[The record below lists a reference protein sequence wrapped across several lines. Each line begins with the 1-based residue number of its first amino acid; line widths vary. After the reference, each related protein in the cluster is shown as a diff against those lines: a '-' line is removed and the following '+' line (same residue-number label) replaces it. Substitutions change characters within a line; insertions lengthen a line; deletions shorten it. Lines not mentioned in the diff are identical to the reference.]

1 VASRAREYGVLMTV
15 GLLHILL
22 ELLKREYPLMITVF
36 NILAFLSFFGLV
48 SAVFIAIERG
58 MGIHISVILYERGV
72 NGVTAYKQVSVM

>member
-1 VASRAREYGVLMTV
+1 
-15 GLLHILL
+15 
-22 ELLKREYPLMITVF
+22 MITVF

-72 NGVTAYKQVSVM
+72 NGVTAYKQVSAI